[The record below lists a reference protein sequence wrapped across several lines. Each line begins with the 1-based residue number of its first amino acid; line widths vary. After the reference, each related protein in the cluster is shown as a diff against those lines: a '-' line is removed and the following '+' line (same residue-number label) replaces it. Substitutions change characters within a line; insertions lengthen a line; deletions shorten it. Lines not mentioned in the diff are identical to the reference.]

1 MRVPLSLVTTL
12 ETIEFGRQGMQIR
25 VERALR
31 NGKVVF
37 RAHGKCGQEDV
48 GAMHDQPR
56 DDRLVEV
63 FTSNAPYVEHEGF
76 ESGTWSQGPPRYA
89 GYEQQRK
96 RSRRGGEASP
106 GVSLP
111 PWKALATRKTMTGR
125 TARVTAAR
133 VAVRGQ
139 AALLDPS
146 RFRQAG

>member
-12 ETIEFGRQGMQIR
+12 ETIEFGRQGMSIR
-25 VERALR
+25 GERVLR

-76 ESGTWSQGPPRYA
+76 ESGTWSQGPRCA

-111 PWKALATRKTMTGR
+111 PWKALATRKTMTGG